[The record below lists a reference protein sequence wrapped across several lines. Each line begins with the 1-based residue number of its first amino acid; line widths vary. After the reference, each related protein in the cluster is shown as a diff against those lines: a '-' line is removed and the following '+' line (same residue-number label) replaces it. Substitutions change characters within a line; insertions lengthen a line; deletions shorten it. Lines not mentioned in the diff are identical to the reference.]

1 MFQCFKMFQI
11 QCNIFKNDTYLDVST
26 NIAVWF
32 KHCLNQ
38 KPIPTCLNVSDVSN
52 IYSFCETCFEKLFV
66 RVWKMVYPSNF
77 LITINWVIFFWCSA
91 IFII

>member
-1 MFQCFKMFQI
+1 MFQCFRMFQI
-11 QCNIFKNDTYLDVST
+11 QWNIFKNNAYLDVST

-52 IYSFCETCFEKLFV
+52 IYSFCETCFEKLFIPYQRE
-66 RVWKMVYPSNF
+66 RVCMGLGKQDYTNDRR
-77 LITINWVIFFWCSA
+77 N
-91 IFII
+91 